1 MRRRKEVHLY
11 FDTEFT
17 GLYNGTQLISIGC
30 VLNDH
35 TFYAEVNNVDID
47 DPRCSEET
55 KEFLRKE
62 VFPGMLYYA
71 DGPKAEEIADWYKL
85 NLVCYG
91 THEYISKQLVLW
103 IKEVLDKTIK
113 GDVFVDVVPVSDVMY
128 YDMVLLNDLLANEK
142 EYTFEPTEHPKAFFD
157 VRFVPYGID
166 IGDLIRMKICYGN
179 AYDAFDYNREELLN
193 KLTNYNNP
201 LMFLPTKK
209 HNSLY
214 DARVIHLLYNE
225 LTKITNMKN

>member
-1 MRRRKEVHLY
+1 MRRRKEVYLY

-35 TFYAEVNNVDID
+35 TFYAEVNNFDID

-71 DGPKAEEIADWYKL
+71 DAPKSGEIADWYKL

-91 THEYISKQLVLW
+91 TQEYISKQLVLW
-103 IKEVLDKTIK
+103 VKEVLDKTIK
-113 GDVFVDVVPVSDVMY
+113 EDVFVDVVPVSDVMY

-142 EYTFEPTEHPKAFFD
+142 EYTFEPTKHPKAFFD

-166 IGDLIRMKICYGN
+166 ICDLIRTKICHEN
-179 AYDAFDYNREELLN
+179 AYDAFDYNREELLD
-193 KLTNYNNP
+193 KLTDYDNP
-201 LMFLPTKK
+201 LMFLATKK

-214 DARVIHLLYNE
+214 DARVIHLLYDS
-225 LTKITNMKN
+225 LMTMKNKTN